1 MLIVKCSLSIG
12 RQTHEFI
19 IYAMNQ
25 RVRADNTC
33 MTICYPKN
41 QIEVSLFMHLSDIDN
56 ELHHKVVKVICRS
69 TGLHVYCRVDP
80 QLHVL

>member
-1 MLIVKCSLSIG
+1 MLIGKCSLSIG

-19 IYAMNQ
+19 IYAMHQ
-25 RVRADNTC
+25 RVRADN

-56 ELHHKVVKVICRS
+56 DLHHKVVKVVCRY
-69 TGLHVYCRVDP
+69 TGLHVYCHVDP